1 MRSPTLDKERKR
13 RIEELQQMLAGFDKS
28 EPVIRQTAIE
38 LFQSELDTA
47 LPILKAGVV
56 QSGDFKQTAVL
67 ELAIDFSLKAPTVS
81 LAIRIQP
88 PVYQNRVEQSAK

>member
-1 MRSPTLDKERKR
+1 MNNPAANKERKR

-38 LFQSELDTA
+38 LFQHELDTA
-47 LPILKAGVV
+47 LPVLKAGVV
-56 QSGDFKQTAVL
+56 QSGDFRQAAIM
-67 ELAIDFSLKAPTVS
+67 ELTIDFTIKAPTVA
-81 LAIRIQP
+81 LTIRIQP